1 MGGHGE
7 HCESPEEIRPALAR
21 AFASGKPALV
31 NVKLRQDLTTGMKG
45 STYV

>member
-7 HCESPEEIRPALAR
+7 YCERPEEIR
-21 AFASGKPALV
+21 PALV

-45 STYV
+45 SKYV